1 MEHKIL
7 NSNSGNRSKES
18 KAKMMNK
25 NKYKTIQRFQIYMI
39 IIMNQLIKNKF
50 MTIKWMKA

>member
-18 KAKMMNK
+18 KVKMMNK

>member
-7 NSNSGNRSKES
+7 NSNSGNKSKKS
-18 KAKMMNK
+18 KVKMMNK
-25 NKYKTIQRFQIYMI
+25 NKYKITQRYQIYMI